1 MIFYHKISWISISIP
16 ILCASARFYV
26 IKGDSGFPP
35 AFYVA
40 EKKRICENPFNLQSF
55 QQKKEG
61 RRPNGYFPLMRQHL
75 IIGIPGRNRTA
86 NDALGE
92 HCYIHLTT
100 ETY

>member
-1 MIFYHKISWISISIP
+1 MKIERKAERQFMAASG
-16 ILCASARFYV
+16 LCYRSFGKVHARDPL
-26 IKGDSGFPP
+26 I
-35 AFYVA
+35 
-40 EKKRICENPFNLQSF
+40 LQSF
-55 QQKKEG
+55 QQRKEG

>member
-1 MIFYHKISWISISIP
+1 MRFLFVVHKNEE
-16 ILCASARFYV
+16 
-26 IKGDSGFPP
+26 K
-35 AFYVA
+35 A
-40 EKKRICENPFNLQSF
+40 EQNSVLFHRLTL
-55 QQKKEG
+55 KERG
-61 RRPNGYFPLMRQHL
+61 LRPNGYFPLMRQHL